1 MNLFSMNAL
10 KRAAACAQALLLAG
24 TVGAGCKE
32 DLDEARSALA
42 ATTKDRDALSARVA
56 VLERELATTR
66 TELARRKAA
75 AMPAPAVISQ
85 AAPAGTSATA
95 PSVVGKASTADRGG
109 RLDPAARPPLGVK
122 AHERP
127 KS

>member
-1 MNLFSMNAL
+1 MNWL
-10 KRAAACAQALLLAG
+10 KRAGACAQALLLAG
-24 TVGAGCKE
+24 AVGASCKE

-66 TELARRKAA
+66 AELAQRKAAA

-85 AAPAGTSATA
+85 AAPAGPSATV
-95 PSVVGKASTADRGG
+95 PPVVGKAGAADRGG
-109 RLDPAARPPLGVK
+109 RLDAAARPPLGVK